1 MTVFPMTTPPP
12 QTDAETPVSRLPP
25 HNIEAEQAILGALL
39 YDNRLL
45 DRVEDRLKSEHFY
58 HPAHQR
64 IFRAINTLVSRG
76 QIATPVTLK
85 SYFEADGDL
94 SHIGGAG
101 YLMDLA
107 AGVLTTAGIGDFA
120 DTVRDL
126 YLRRQL
132 IVFGDEIV
140 FEANRHDLNVTAQNQ
155 IEGAEQKLY
164 NIATQGDSE
173 GRGFKAFNEALALAI
188 QTAQLAYQRE
198 GKITGVTSGFRDV
211 DGKLGGL
218 HKSDLLILAGR
229 PSMGKTALATN
240 MAFRAARAHM
250 YSTGEEGAPVAIFS
264 LEMSSEQLAG
274 RILADITEISGH
286 KIREG
291 RLEAGDLPKFIAAAA
306 EMEKLPLYI
315 DDTPA
320 LSIAQVRQRCRRL
333 QRSKGLGFIIVDYL
347 QLLRGSDSNAD
358 NRVQEISEITRGLK
372 ALAKELNVPV
382 LALSQLSRAVEQRD
396 DKRPQLSDLRESG
409 SIEQDADV
417 VMFVF
422 REQYYLERAEPSQK
436 PEEDQAKF
444 NDRYERW
451 RTRLNEVYNT
461 AEVIIAKQ
469 RHGPI
474 GTVRLF
480 FDGDLTRF
488 DNLDTTY
495 AIDDHE

>member
-1 MTVFPMTTPPP
+1 MTIYPFTAPPS
-12 QTDAETPVSRLPP
+12 DASEPTSARMPP
-25 HNIEAEQAILGALL
+25 HNIEAEQALLGALL

-45 DRVEDRLKSEHFY
+45 DRLEDRLKPEHFY
-58 HPAHQR
+58 HPAHAR
-64 IFRAINTLVSRG
+64 IYRALNTLIARG

-85 SYFEADGDL
+85 TFFEADGDL
-94 SHIGGAG
+94 TNVGGAS

-107 AGVLTTAGIGDFA
+107 AGILTTAGLTDFA

-126 YLRRQL
+126 FLRRQL
-132 IVFGDEIV
+132 IHFGDEIV
-140 FEANRHDLNVTAQNQ
+140 FEANRHDLNINAQNQ

-164 NIATQGDSE
+164 NIATQGDTE
-173 GRGFKAFNEALALAI
+173 GKGFKPFSEALAIAI

-198 GKITGVTSGFRDV
+198 GKITGITSGFRDV
-211 DGKLGGL
+211 DNKLGGL

-240 MAFRAARAHM
+240 MAFRAARSYL
-250 YSTGEEGAPVAIFS
+250 YSKGEEGSPVAFFS

-274 RILADITEISGH
+274 RILADITEVPGH

-291 RLEAGDLPKFIAAAA
+291 RLEASDLPKFIAAAA

-333 QRSKGLGFIIVDYL
+333 QRSKGLGFVIVDYL
-347 QLLRGSDSNAD
+347 QLLRGNDNNSE
-358 NRVQEISEITRGLK
+358 NRVQEVSEITRGLK
-372 ALAKELNVPV
+372 ALAKELSVPV

-444 NDRYERW
+444 NDRYDRW

-474 GTVRLF
+474 GTIRLF

-488 DNLDTTY
+488 DNLDSTY
-495 AIDDHE
+495 TIEDQH